1 MKKIFLITFLAL
13 VSMTISY
20 AGNGTGINKTISK
33 QLKVPQQLKNN
44 KLNENVNVQFKINNN
59 GKIILLEVNTSNKE
73 LKKYVES
80 EFPKLDLKNEVTKA
94 ETIYFIDL
102 NFKVL

>member
-1 MKKIFLITFLAL
+1 MKKVFLITFLAL

-33 QLKVPQQLKNN
+33 QLKVPQQLKNK

-59 GKIILLEVNTSNKE
+59 GTIILLDVNTSNKE
-73 LKKYVES
+73 LKKYVEA
-80 EFPKLDLKNEVTKA
+80 EFPKLDLKNESTKV

>member
-1 MKKIFLITFLAL
+1 MKKIVLIAVLAL
-13 VSMTISY
+13 FSNTWIF
-20 AGNGTGINKTISK
+20 AGNGTGIHNTISK
-33 QLKVPQQLKNN
+33 QLKVPQQLKDK

-59 GKIILLEVNTSNKE
+59 GTIVLLDVKTKNKE

-80 EFPKLDLKNEVTKA
+80 EFPKLNLLNEGTKA

>member
-1 MKKIFLITFLAL
+1 MKKIFLITMLAL
-13 VSMTISY
+13 VTMTISY

-33 QLKVPQQLKNN
+33 QLKVPQQLKNS
-44 KLNENVNVQFKINNN
+44 KLNEKVNVQFKINNN
-59 GKIILLEVNTSNKE
+59 GTIILLDVNTNNKE
-73 LKKYVES
+73 LKKYVEA
-80 EFPKLDLKNEVTKA
+80 EFPKLNLGKEAPKA

>member
-1 MKKIFLITFLAL
+1 MKKIFLIIVVAL
-13 VSMTISY
+13 VSITISY

-44 KLNENVNVQFKINNN
+44 KLNEKVNVQFKINNN
-59 GKIILLEVNTSNKE
+59 GTIILLDVNTNNKE

-80 EFPKLDLKNEVTKA
+80 EFPKLNLKNEVPKT